1 MNCVYKLCPIGKQL
15 PVTRIEIMLL
25 TLELLITKC
34 TCPSKNAA
42 ELNCKTHELPVTY
55 SMYFPFLIAA
65 LIVAILQVWTA
76 KASS

>member
-1 MNCVYKLCPIGKQL
+1 MESNYLND
-15 PVTRIEIMLL
+15 VTRIEIMLL
-25 TLELLITKC
+25 TLEILITKC